1 MKNYM
6 NIRIE
11 TSSDYA
17 AVERLTFAAFETMN
31 LPGRTHTSEHFLVSL
46 LRSDPW
52 FIPEL
57 DFVAEVSGEIVGSI
71 FYSHSKIVRPEGGET
86 GTITFGPVS
95 VAPKLHGRGIGS
107 ALIRHSL
114 ERARQMYLR
123 AVLIMG
129 HPGYYP
135 RFGFTGAANFGI
147 TLADGAGHDAFMA
160 LELVP
165 GTLTAAGGRWQ
176 CAKAFDICE
185 NNTEAFEA
193 YHRRFLSNFP

>member
-1 MKNYM
+1 MT
-6 NIRIE
+6 IRVE
-11 TSSDYA
+11 PPSDYA

-31 LPGRTHTSEHFLVSL
+31 LPGRTHTNEHFLVSL

-57 DFVAEVSGEIVGSI
+57 DFVAELDGEIVGSI
-71 FYSHSKIVRPEGGET
+71 FYSRSKIVRPDGGET

-95 VAPKLHGRGIGS
+95 VAPKLHGKGIGS

-114 ERARQMYLR
+114 ERARQMDLR

-135 RFGFTGAANFGI
+135 RFGFTGASNFGL
-147 TLADGAGHDAFMA
+147 TLADGAIHDAFMA
-160 LELVP
+160 LELAP
-165 GTLTAAGGRWQ
+165 GTLSAAGGWWQ
-176 CAKAFDICE
+176 CAKAFDTCE
-185 NNTEAFEA
+185 NERQAFEA
-193 YHRRFLSNFP
+193 YHRAFILIE